1 MKHRSAFINI
11 IGNPNVGKSSLV
23 NLFLDEKL
31 SIISSKAQT
40 TRHRIFCILN
50 NKNYQFVFSDT
61 PGIIKPMNKLHE
73 SMMNFVES
81 SYNDADIILYVVDS
95 SQKKF
100 LNEDLTLKLKSLK
113 IPIVIVVNKIDLID
127 ENTLEL
133 VVKDIKEKFND
144 SAIYPVSVKENFNVK
159 TILDKLEELSPI
171 SPPFF
176 PKDQITDKPER
187 FFVNEIIREKILNFY
202 KKEIP
207 YSVEVVTNSFKPSS
221 KILKIDSTIYV
232 ERSSQKGI
240 VIGHKGKSLTEIGKK
255 ARLELEDF
263 FNKKVLLELRVKV
276 SKNWKSNNTS
286 LKRFGYDLS

>member
-159 TILDKLEELSPI
+159 TILDKLEALSPI

-263 FNKKVLLELRVKV
+263 FNKKVFLELRVKV
-276 SKNWKSNNTS
+276 SKNWKSSNTS

>member
-95 SQKKF
+95 SQTKF

-127 ENTLEL
+127 ENTLGL

>member
-133 VVKDIKEKFND
+133 VVKDVKEKFND

-263 FNKKVLLELRVKV
+263 FNKKVFLELRVKV
-276 SKNWKSNNTS
+276 SKNWKSSNTS

>member
-61 PGIIKPMNKLHE
+61 PGIIKPMNKCHE

-95 SQKKF
+95 SQTKF

-263 FNKKVLLELRVKV
+263 FNKKVFLELRVKV
-276 SKNWKSNNTS
+276 SKNWKSNNTT

>member
-11 IGNPNVGKSSLV
+11 IGNPNVGKSSLI

-127 ENTLEL
+127 EKTLEL
-133 VVKDIKEKFND
+133 VVKDIKEKFSD

-159 TILDKLEELSPI
+159 TILEKLEELSPI

-263 FNKKVLLELRVKV
+263 FNKKVFLELRVKV
-276 SKNWKSNNTS
+276 SKNWKSSNIS

>member
-95 SQKKF
+95 SQTKF

-207 YSVEVVTNSFKPSS
+207 YSVEVVTKSFKPSS

-263 FNKKVLLELRVKV
+263 FNKKVFLELRVKV
-276 SKNWKSNNTS
+276 SKNWKSSNTS

>member
-1 MKHRSAFINI
+1 VKHRSAFINI

-263 FNKKVLLELRVKV
+263 FNKKVFLELRVKV
-276 SKNWKSNNTS
+276 SKNWKSSNTS

>member
-95 SQKKF
+95 SQTKF

-263 FNKKVLLELRVKV
+263 FNKKVFLELRVKV
-276 SKNWKSNNTS
+276 SKNWKSSNTS
-286 LKRFGYDLS
+286 LKRFGYDPS

>member
-95 SQKKF
+95 SQKIF
-100 LNEDLTLKLKSLK
+100 LNEDLILKLKSLK

-127 ENTLEL
+127 ENRLEL

-263 FNKKVLLELRVKV
+263 FNKKVFLELRVKV
-276 SKNWKSNNTS
+276 SKNWKSSNTS

>member
-1 MKHRSAFINI
+1 VKHRSAFINI

-95 SQKKF
+95 SQKKV

-127 ENTLEL
+127 EKTLEL
-133 VVKDIKEKFND
+133 AVKDIKEKFND

-263 FNKKVLLELRVKV
+263 FNKKVFLELRVKV
-276 SKNWKSNNTS
+276 SKNWKSSNTS

>member
-95 SQKKF
+95 SQTKF

-133 VVKDIKEKFND
+133 VIKDIKEKFND

-263 FNKKVLLELRVKV
+263 FNKKVFLELRVKV
-276 SKNWKSNNTS
+276 SKNWKSNNTT

>member
-1 MKHRSAFINI
+1 MKHRSAFVNI

-95 SQKKF
+95 SQKNF

-127 ENTLEL
+127 EKTLEL
-133 VVKDIKEKFND
+133 LVKDIKEKFGD

-159 TILDKLEELSPI
+159 TILEKLEELSPI

-263 FNKKVLLELRVKV
+263 FNKKVFLELRVKV
-276 SKNWKSNNTS
+276 SKNWKSSSTS

>member
-95 SQKKF
+95 SQTKF

-113 IPIVIVVNKIDLID
+113 IPIVIVVNKIDLIN

-263 FNKKVLLELRVKV
+263 FNKKVFLELRVKV

>member
-1 MKHRSAFINI
+1 VKHRSAFINV

-127 ENTLEL
+127 EKTLEL
-133 VVKDIKEKFND
+133 VVKDIKEKFSD

-159 TILDKLEELSPI
+159 TILEKLEELSPI

-263 FNKKVLLELRVKV
+263 FNKKVFLELRVKV
-276 SKNWKSNNTS
+276 SKNWKSSNTS

>member
-1 MKHRSAFINI
+1 VKHRSAFINV

-23 NLFLDEKL
+23 NLFLEEKL

-127 ENTLEL
+127 EKTLEL
-133 VVKDIKEKFND
+133 VVKDIKEKFSD
-144 SAIYPVSVKENFNVK
+144 STIYPVSAKENFNVK
-159 TILDKLEELSPI
+159 TILEKLEELSPI

-263 FNKKVLLELRVKV
+263 FNKKVFLELRVKV
-276 SKNWKSNNTS
+276 SKNWKSSNTS

>member
-23 NLFLDEKL
+23 NLFLNEKL

-95 SQKKF
+95 SQKNF

-127 ENTLEL
+127 EKTLEF
-133 VVKDIKEKFND
+133 VVKDIKEKFNN

-159 TILDKLEELSPI
+159 TILEKLEELSPI

-263 FNKKVLLELRVKV
+263 FNKKVFLELRVKV
-276 SKNWKSNNTS
+276 SKNWKSSNTS
-286 LKRFGYDLS
+286 LKRFGYDLT

>member
-95 SQKKF
+95 SQTKF

-276 SKNWKSNNTS
+276 SKNWKSSNTS

>member
-95 SQKKF
+95 SQKNF

-159 TILDKLEELSPI
+159 TILEKLEELSPI

-263 FNKKVLLELRVKV
+263 FNKKVFLELRVKV
-276 SKNWKSNNTS
+276 SKNWKSSNTS
-286 LKRFGYDLS
+286 LKRFGYDLT

>member
-100 LNEDLTLKLKSLK
+100 LNEDLTQKLKSLK

-263 FNKKVLLELRVKV
+263 FNKKVFLELRVKV
-276 SKNWKSNNTS
+276 SKNWKSNNTT

>member
-1 MKHRSAFINI
+1 MKHRSAFVNI

-23 NLFLDEKL
+23 NLFIDEKL

-100 LNEDLTLKLKSLK
+100 LNEDLTQKLKSLK

-133 VVKDIKEKFND
+133 IVNDIKEKFSD

-263 FNKKVLLELRVKV
+263 FNKKVFLELRVKV
-276 SKNWKSNNTS
+276 SKNWKSSNTS

>member
-23 NLFLDEKL
+23 NLFLNEKL

-95 SQKKF
+95 SLKNF

-127 ENTLEL
+127 EKTLEFI
-133 VVKDIKEKFND
+133 VKDIKEKFNN

-159 TILDKLEELSPI
+159 TILEKLEELSPI

-263 FNKKVLLELRVKV
+263 FNKKVFLELRVKV
-276 SKNWKSNNTS
+276 SKNWKSSNTS
-286 LKRFGYDLS
+286 LKRFGYDLT

>member
-1 MKHRSAFINI
+1 MKHRSAFKNVID
-11 IGNPNVGKSSLV
+11 NPNVGKSSLV

-127 ENTLEL
+127 EKTLEL
-133 VVKDIKEKFND
+133 VVKDIKEKFSD

-159 TILDKLEELSPI
+159 TILEKLEELSPI

-263 FNKKVLLELRVKV
+263 FNKKVFLELRVKV
-276 SKNWKSNNTS
+276 SKNWKSSNTS

>member
-95 SQKKF
+95 SQKNF

-127 ENTLEL
+127 EKTLEL
-133 VVKDIKEKFND
+133 AVKDIKEKFND

-263 FNKKVLLELRVKV
+263 FNKKVFLELRVKV
-276 SKNWKSNNTS
+276 SKNWKSSNTS

>member
-1 MKHRSAFINI
+1 VKHRSAFINI

-50 NKNYQFVFSDT
+50 DKNYQFVFSDT

-263 FNKKVLLELRVKV
+263 FNKKVFLELRVKV
-276 SKNWKSNNTS
+276 SKNWKSSNTS

>member
-95 SQKKF
+95 SQTKF

-113 IPIVIVVNKIDLID
+113 IPIVIVVNKIDLIN

>member
-95 SQKKF
+95 SQTKF

-133 VVKDIKEKFND
+133 LVKDIKEKFND

-263 FNKKVLLELRVKV
+263 FNKKVFLELRVKV
-276 SKNWKSNNTS
+276 SKNWKSNNTT

>member
-95 SQKKF
+95 SQKIF

-127 ENTLEL
+127 EKTLEL
-133 VVKDIKEKFND
+133 VVKDIKEKFSD

-159 TILDKLEELSPI
+159 TILEKLEELSPI
-171 SPPFF
+171 SPSFF

-263 FNKKVLLELRVKV
+263 FNKKVFLELRVKV
-276 SKNWKSNNTS
+276 SKNWKSSNTS

>member
-1 MKHRSAFINI
+1 VKHRSAFINI

-95 SQKKF
+95 SQTKF

-127 ENTLEL
+127 EKTLEL
-133 VVKDIKEKFND
+133 AVKDIKEKFND

-263 FNKKVLLELRVKV
+263 FNKKVFLELRVKV
-276 SKNWKSNNTS
+276 SKNWKSSNTS

>member
-23 NLFLDEKL
+23 NLFLNEKL

-95 SQKKF
+95 SQKNF

-127 ENTLEL
+127 EKTLEF
-133 VVKDIKEKFND
+133 VVKDIKEKFNN

-159 TILDKLEELSPI
+159 IILEKLEELSPI

-263 FNKKVLLELRVKV
+263 FNKKVFLELRVKV
-276 SKNWKSNNTS
+276 SKNWKSSNTS
-286 LKRFGYDLS
+286 LKRFGYDLT

>member
-95 SQKKF
+95 SHKKF

>member
-95 SQKKF
+95 SQKNF

>member
-127 ENTLEL
+127 ENTLESI
-133 VVKDIKEKFND
+133 VEDIKEKFND

-263 FNKKVLLELRVKV
+263 FNKKVFLELRVKV
-276 SKNWKSNNTS
+276 SKNWKSSNTS

>member
-61 PGIIKPMNKLHE
+61 PGIIKPMNKLHQ

-95 SQKKF
+95 SQTKF

-263 FNKKVLLELRVKV
+263 FNKKVFLELRVKV
-276 SKNWKSNNTS
+276 SKNWKSSNTS

>member
-50 NKNYQFVFSDT
+50 NKNYQFIFSDT

-95 SQKKF
+95 SQKNF

-263 FNKKVLLELRVKV
+263 FNKKVFLELRVKV
-276 SKNWKSNNTS
+276 SKNWKSSNTS

>member
-1 MKHRSAFINI
+1 MRHRSAFINI

-23 NLFLDEKL
+23 NSFLDEKL

-50 NKNYQFVFSDT
+50 NESYQFVFSDT
-61 PGIIKPMNKLHE
+61 PGIIKPKNKLHE

-81 SYNDADIILYVVDS
+81 SYNDADIILYVIDS
-95 SQKKF
+95 SQKEF

-113 IPIVIVVNKIDLID
+113 IPIVIVVNKIDLI
-127 ENTLEL
+127 EEKTLEV
-133 VVKDIKEKFND
+133 VVKDINEKFSD
-144 SAIYPVSVKENFNVK
+144 SAIFPISVKENFNIK
-159 TILDKLEELSPI
+159 TVLEKLEQLSPI
-171 SPPFF
+171 APPFF

-207 YSVEVVTNSFKPSS
+207 YSVEVVTDSFKASS

-255 ARLELEDF
+255 ARLDLESF
-263 FNKKVLLELRVKV
+263 FNKKVFLELRVKV
-276 SKNWKSNNTS
+276 SKNWKSNNKS

>member
-95 SQKKF
+95 SQTKF

-127 ENTLEL
+127 ENTLGL

-263 FNKKVLLELRVKV
+263 FNKKVFLELRVKV

>member
-61 PGIIKPMNKLHE
+61 PGIIKPMNKLHK

-95 SQKKF
+95 SQTKF

-263 FNKKVLLELRVKV
+263 FNKKVFLELRVKV

>member
-95 SQKKF
+95 SQKNF

-127 ENTLEL
+127 ENRLEL

-263 FNKKVLLELRVKV
+263 FNKKVFLELRVKV
-276 SKNWKSNNTS
+276 SKNWKSSNTS

>member
-1 MKHRSAFINI
+1 MKHRSAFINV

-73 SMMNFVES
+73 SMMKFVES
-81 SYNDADIILYVVDS
+81 SYNDADIILCVVDS

-127 ENTLEL
+127 EKTLEL
-133 VVKDIKEKFND
+133 VVKDIKEKFSD

-159 TILDKLEELSPI
+159 TILEKLEELSPI

-263 FNKKVLLELRVKV
+263 FNKKVFLELRVKV
-276 SKNWKSNNTS
+276 SKNWKSSNTS